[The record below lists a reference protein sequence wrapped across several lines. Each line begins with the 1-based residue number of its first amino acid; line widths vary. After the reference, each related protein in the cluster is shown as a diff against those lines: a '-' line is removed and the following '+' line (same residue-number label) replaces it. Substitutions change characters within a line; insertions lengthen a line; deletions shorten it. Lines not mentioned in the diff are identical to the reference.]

1 MLQGLR
7 FQKPVLAPEQGS
19 PQPPGCPGRPPT
31 KGLETQPEQGAT
43 QAAGLNGDKAKVRG
57 LRNWSCP
64 SREPGL
70 GQGPAYWLRIPSQ
83 SVLALGTQ
91 ALCCPA
97 RGSTSLLPLQSHTLC
112 SQLSTSNGWDRERAQ
127 GSGRDT
133 ASGFKDKKPGCGS
146 WCLGLSHKALEGR
159 AGRPESE
166 LTGDK

>member
-97 RGSTSLLPLQSHTLC
+97 RGSTSLTQGHLDAGTVWS
-112 SQLSTSNGWDRERAQ
+112 LSSA
-127 GSGRDT
+127 
-133 ASGFKDKKPGCGS
+133 A
-146 WCLGLSHKALEGR
+146 LSHSRCPVQGPPCL
-159 AGRPESE
+159 
-166 LTGDK
+166 